1 MTEGEF
7 PFRSFTM
14 RSEGYDRPEVDSYVD
29 ELQGEITELRRAIET
44 AAQSGSGSDT
54 RLHDPEGAVTRTLAI
69 AQETAD
75 RVLHDAQ
82 VEADGR
88 RAEADEH
95 ATSVIADAD
104 GRAARLLGEMEAQAA
119 EVREQGVAAARSAIQ
134 VERDKAMAELAHVR
148 RVRDDLRS
156 EAVDLK
162 GALDQ
167 YRSQAREASD
177 TLAAVST
184 GPLMSLDLPDFIDDD
199 VVLAGIAARTDAVV
213 GDRVDPTTAP
223 EYLGSEGEEDDDD
236 DAEYDDTEYDDSD
249 EHEADGSRS
258 DDETTRLHSV
268 DGPAEAKPLFA
279 ADDDAHDGWAEVIS
293 IDGDEEEED
302 DDDDDHDPDSGFGG
316 TFLAEVRAAAED
328 DDVALAPENDESD
341 RFLSELRGIAGN
353 ADDEL
358 DSDAAE
364 TFFDDE

>member
-14 RSEGYDRPEVDSYVD
+14 RAEGYDRGEVDIYIE
-29 ELQGEITELRRAIET
+29 ELQREIVEQRRALET
-44 AAQSGSGSDT
+44 ATAQTDADT

-82 VEADGR
+82 VEADR
-88 RAEADEH
+88 RRTEADQH
-95 ATSVIADAD
+95 ATNVVADAD
-104 GRAARLLGEMEAQAA
+104 ERAARLLGDMEAQAA

-148 RVRDDLRS
+148 RVRDDLRT

-162 GALDQ
+162 AALDS

-177 TLAAVST
+177 TLSAAAS

-199 VVLAGIAARTDAVV
+199 VVLAGIAPV
-213 GDRVDPTTAP
+213 TAP
-223 EYLGSEGEEDDDD
+223 D
-236 DAEYDDTEYDDSD
+236 DDTEMVADSMVSAGSMANAEETVIVDTEPPAYIEADPVFANDGTDETAAGGHLRAIDDAADDAMGEASESELAEVIAIDSEVADYDGSVDAGL
-249 EHEADGSRS
+249 EADGG
-258 DDETTRLHSV
+258 
-268 DGPAEAKPLFA
+268 DGL
-279 ADDDAHDGWAEVIS
+279 
-293 IDGDEEEED
+293 
-302 DDDDDHDPDSGFGG
+302 GG

-328 DDVALAPENDESD
+328 DVTLPAENDGSD
-341 RFLSELRGIAGN
+341 RFLSELRGIADE
-353 ADDEL
+353 ADATDVL
-358 DSDAAE
+358 DSDAAD
-364 TFFDDE
+364 TFFDD